1 MRKRRCVHLFSKK
14 KREGG
19 GTHLVPDPAAGDA
32 ELGAEAEVADDIEQ
46 ATEDPLLLLR
56 QLHALPHLHHAP
68 LLLLLRRRRRHRRH
82 AREAGGSAGSGG

>member
-14 KREGG
+14 KKGRG

-32 ELGAEAEVADDIEQ
+32 ERGAEAEVADDIEQ

-68 LLLLLRRRRRHRRH
+68 LLLRRRRRRHRRH